1 MNKITFTVEVITPEL
16 AKEYLLSNTKNR
28 TLSKRTV
35 LLYADIMR
43 RGQWELTHEGIS
55 FDGYGRLLDGQHRLE
70 AIISSG
76 VSVKMVVAR
85 GLSSDTFAVI
95 NTGKTRS
102 TGDTFS
108 ISGIKDSNNMASGVR
123 KYLNMKTG
131 YETSS
136 GKSNTFITNL
146 DVVNEYESD
155 WAFYDNCLHVAA
167 RYYGQLR
174 LLTRSEYFAIY
185 AFLIKEMNHSSE
197 KVEEFFDQLNS
208 YSDIKAIN
216 LFRQRVLLSNAS
228 KTKLTPS
235 FKIALLIK
243 CWNAFVLRK
252 DLKVLK
258 YDEKVEN
265 YPVFI

>member
-55 FDGYGRLLDGQHRLE
+55 FDGHGRLLDGQHRLE

-185 AFLIKEMNHSSE
+185 
-197 KVEEFFDQLNS
+197 
-208 YSDIKAIN
+208 
-216 LFRQRVLLSNAS
+216 
-228 KTKLTPS
+228 S
-235 FKIALLIK
+235 F
-243 CWNAFVLRK
+243 
-252 DLKVLK
+252 
-258 YDEKVEN
+258 
-265 YPVFI
+265 P